1 MTTLESM
8 CLVAKHFNALERPY
22 VFLGAAV
29 LPLLVDNAEVLEIR
43 PTEDIDLSVEI
54 ATLADHYELEEC
66 LRNRGFQNDT
76 RANAPICRWVVEE
89 VTVDVMPTEAS
100 VLGHSCM
107 WFGEAVQGARFEH
120 LRAGIVAP
128 VITRPYFLATKLAA
142 YSDRGA
148 KDPILSKDLEDIV
161 TLFNGCSETVS
172 LLTNCSDPVKTF
184 IVGELRSLLNNS
196 EFVDAALGN
205 FRSDSVSRERAELV
219 FHRMH
224 SLSQAEP

>member
-54 ATLADHYELEEC
+54 A
-66 LRNRGFQNDT
+66 
-76 RANAPICRWVVEE
+76 
-89 VTVDVMPTEAS
+89 
-100 VLGHSCM
+100 
-107 WFGEAVQGARFEH
+107 
-120 LRAGIVAP
+120 
-128 VITRPYFLATKLAA
+128 
-142 YSDRGA
+142 
-148 KDPILSKDLEDIV
+148 
-161 TLFNGCSETVS
+161 
-172 LLTNCSDPVKTF
+172 NCSDPVKKF

-224 SLSQAEP
+224 SLSQAVP